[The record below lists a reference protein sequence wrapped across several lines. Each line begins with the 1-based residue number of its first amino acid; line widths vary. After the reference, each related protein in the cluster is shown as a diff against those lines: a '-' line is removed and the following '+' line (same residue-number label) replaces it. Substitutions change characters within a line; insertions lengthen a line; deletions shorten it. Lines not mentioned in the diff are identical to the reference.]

1 MNWLRKE
8 NTMAPSPAFAA
19 DPGHRITLAPEPARI
34 QVLFKGIVVAD
45 TVCAIR
51 MQEGSYPDRFYVPR
65 ADCRM
70 EYFIETAR
78 RTKCPFKGTAR
89 YWSLKT
95 KDGEAENAVWFYD
108 DPFNQITVID
118 RHVAF
123 HSNKVEIRS
132 GAVS

>member
-1 MNWLRKE
+1 M
-8 NTMAPSPAFAA
+8 PSSPAFAA
-19 DPGHRITLAPEPARI
+19 NPSHRITLAPEPARI
-34 QVLFKGIVVAD
+34 QVLFKGTVVAD

-70 EYFIETAR
+70 EYFIETAHQ
-78 RTKCPFKGTAR
+78 TKCPFKGTAR
-89 YWSLKT
+89 YWTLKT
-95 KDGEAENAVWFYD
+95 KDGEAENAVWGYD
-108 DPFNQITVID
+108 DPFYQMAAID

-123 HSNKVEIRS
+123 YSNKVEIKT